1 MNCEQANRIP
11 ISEYLERLNVHPVV
25 KRNSYFMYL
34 SPIRDEKTASFRV
47 SLKENLFIDY
57 GLSGVAGT
65 LVTLVLHM
73 GAVSV
78 QQALEQIGKVMNSEV
93 PVSSFPLQ
101 THNALNPESD
111 KLIISRVKDLG
122 HNIPLADYIQSR
134 GINPRFARRFCKEV
148 YYEINGKKYFAIGFK
163 NNSDGYEIRNKY
175 FKGSSSPKD
184 ISFINNGSSSLT
196 VFEGFMDFLS
206 ALTIRDHEKSNS
218 NFLILNSL
226 SLIKRC
232 HQILGAHKDI
242 FLLLDKDTAGR
253 NATNEMLQKYKQA
266 IDCSNFYRDFKDLN
280 EFLMQS
286 KGLINKRPTTT
297 RSKEQSQC
305 SSRASAKGTTCKS
318 RVESQ
323 AAPTRTT
330 NFI

>member
-1 MNCEQANRIP
+1 MNCEQANQFPIP
-11 ISEYLERLNVHPVV
+11 EYLERLGVYPSI

-47 SLKENLFIDY
+47 SIKENLFIDY

-73 GAVSV
+73 GATCV
-78 QQALEQIGKVMNSEV
+78 QQALEQIEKVMNSDV
-93 PVSSFPLQ
+93 PVSSFHLQ
-101 THNALNPESD
+101 MNNALNTESD
-111 KLIISRVKDLG
+111 KLKMTHVRDFG

-148 YYEINGKKYFAIGFK
+148 YYEINGKRYFAIGFK

-184 ISFINNGSSSLT
+184 ISFINNGSNFLT

-206 ALTIRDHEKSNS
+206 ALTIRNHENSNS

-226 SLIKRC
+226 SLIKRSY
-232 HQILGAHKDI
+232 QIIDSHNDI
-242 FLLLDKDTAGR
+242 FLMLDNDTAGR
-253 NATNEMLQKYKQA
+253 NTTNGILQKYKQA
-266 IDCSNFYRDFKDLN
+266 IDCSNFYQDFKDLN

-286 KGLINKRPTTT
+286 KGLINKQPTTT
-297 RSKEQSQC
+297 RSKEQNQC

-318 RVESQ
+318 REESHS
-323 AAPTRTT
+323 TLKRHR
-330 NFI
+330 